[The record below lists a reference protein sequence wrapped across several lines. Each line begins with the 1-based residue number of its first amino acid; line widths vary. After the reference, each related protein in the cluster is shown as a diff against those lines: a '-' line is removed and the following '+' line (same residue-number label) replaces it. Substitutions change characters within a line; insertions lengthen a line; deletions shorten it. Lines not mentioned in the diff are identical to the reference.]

1 MRANE
6 RLPLCYFRQI
16 VLKQD
21 NKVMNTITII
31 EIELEELV
39 RPSWAIYSCKLKL
52 WTRTRFQMY
61 IKRF

>member
-6 RLPLCYFRQI
+6 RLPLCYFCQI

-31 EIELEELV
+31 EIELEKLV
-39 RPSWAIYSCKLKL
+39 RPS
-52 WTRTRFQMY
+52 
-61 IKRF
+61 

>member
-6 RLPLCYFRQI
+6 RLLLCYFRQI

-39 RPSWAIYSCKLKL
+39 RPS
-52 WTRTRFQMY
+52 
-61 IKRF
+61 

>member
-1 MRANE
+1 MKTDINILSLMRANE

-31 EIELEELV
+31 EIEQAELV
-39 RPSWAIYSCKLKL
+39 RPS
-52 WTRTRFQMY
+52 
-61 IKRF
+61 